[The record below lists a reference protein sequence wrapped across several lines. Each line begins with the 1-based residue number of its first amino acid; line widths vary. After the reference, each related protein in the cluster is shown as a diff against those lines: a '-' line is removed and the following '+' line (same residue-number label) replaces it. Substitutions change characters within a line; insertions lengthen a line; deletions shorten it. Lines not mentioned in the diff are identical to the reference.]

1 MKKLLPLVKITSMS
15 SVELAELTGKQ
26 HSNVLRDI
34 RNMLSELHD
43 GNSNLNPKEVQ
54 GVSVSFL
61 ENGMTKEI
69 HLDKRYTLTL
79 ITGYSVKLRDAVIQ
93 RWQFLENELEV
104 LKSRTDT
111 KKRQLEAM
119 EALSH
124 LLPDDLSEEALS
136 YIKANAVVNKAVST
150 LFGFPKMLKKAAM
163 NPDMVQVRD
172 TVLDDYI
179 ALFEVLQDNG
189 LVKDAI
195 YAKWQ
200 PKRITVETVLQ
211 VTVTKS

>member
-1 MKKLLPLVKITSMS
+1 MS
-15 SVELAELTGKQ
+15 SIEIAELTGKQ

-34 RNMLSELHD
+34 RNMLLELYVKEDSE
-43 GNSNLNPKEVQ
+43 LNPKEVQ
-54 GVSVSFL
+54 GVRFEYL
-61 ENGMTKEI
+61 ENTMTKEI
-69 HLDKRYTLTL
+69 HLDKRHTLTL

-93 RWQFLENELEV
+93 RWQFLEDELEV
-104 LKSRTDT
+104 LKTRTDT

-119 EALSH
+119 ESLSH
-124 LLPDDLSEEALS
+124 LLPDDLSEEAVS
-136 YIKANAVVNKAVST
+136 YIKANTVVNKAVST
-150 LFGFPKMLKKAAM
+150 LFGFPKMLKKAEM

-172 TVLDDYI
+172 VVLDDYV

-200 PKRITVETVLQ
+200 PKRITVEAALQ
-211 VTVTKS
+211 ITITKE

>member
-1 MKKLLPLVKITSMS
+1 MNKLLPLVKITSMS
-15 SVELAELTGKQ
+15 SVEIAELTGKQ

-34 RNMLSELHD
+34 RVIIDDLKDSS
-43 GNSNLNPKEVQ
+43 NSSSQFESSTYKDANGIDRPCFLLNKVAAF
-54 GVSVSFL
+54 VLV
-61 ENGMTKEI
+61 
-69 HLDKRYTLTL
+69 
-79 ITGYSVKLRDAVIQ
+79 TGYSSELRDAVIS

-104 LKSRTDT
+104 LKTGTDT

-124 LLPDDLSEEALS
+124 LLPDNLSAEAVS
-136 YIKANAVVNKAVST
+136 YIKANTVVNKAVST
-150 LFGFPKMLKKAAM
+150 LFGFPKMLKKAEM

-172 TVLDDYI
+172 VVLDDYV

-200 PKRITVETVLQ
+200 PKRITVETSLQ
-211 VTVTKS
+211 VTVTK